1 MIYRCPRCGAT
12 MVCVSTASIPPIIS
26 YQCYGCGYFSKP
38 IRETELTEVRERLVV
53 AVKAAACDLFD
64 RAEDLVGNGNLM
76 TDFDIWI
83 RFPQGYDTA
92 PTIEV
97 TKRYVSEKSNKVL
110 LDDDYYICLGT
121 LLNNLDEGKNEEKI

>member
-1 MIYRCPRCGAT
+1 M
-12 MVCVSTASIPPIIS
+12 SIS
-26 YQCYGCGYFSKP
+26 GKNY
-38 IRETELTEVRERLVV
+38 RERLVV

-83 RFPQGYDTA
+83 QFPQGYDTA